1 MKEVIIFHIVYLIK
15 IRISLLNDE
24 LEELGKILIK
34 NNRTFSEKGIMLNIG
49 SISLTKMGG
58 NTKQF
63 RKQDIKI
70 QKASDIVNKI
80 MEMAKFHD
88 KILEAVEIVN
98 NSIEFGIH
106 IIMLSCLLHLI
117 VTSYFLLIDIFL
129 RGSPV
134 VIIQQLIWIQVH
146 VGRILLI
153 VEPCQSCVN
162 EHKKTKIKVCE
173 LLTYDM
179 NEEVKN
185 SMEYFSLQLM
195 YCEMDFSCC
204 GFFEINR
211 SLLTSIAG
219 AVFTYLVIL
228 FQFED

>member
-70 QKASDIVNKI
+70 QKASDIASVCN
-80 MEMAKFHD
+80 
-88 KILEAVEIVN
+88 
-98 NSIEFGIH
+98 

-134 VIIQQLIWIQVH
+134 VIIQQLIWILVH